1 MTQILRREKH
11 RIPRHYSATVTNNQ
25 ANSHNFKHSIE
36 FTYSDF
42 PCHFKVNSDKPA
54 LTFRRWESKR
64 LTITTNFQEWNLGT
78 ALSGKKIRPVGRI
91 VNRWT
96 GQEPVISQ

>member
-11 RIPRHYSATVTNNQ
+11 RLPRHYSATVTNDQ
-25 ANSHNFKHSIE
+25 ANSQNFKHSIE

-54 LTFRRWESKR
+54 LTFRQWKSKTVKR
-64 LTITTNFQEWNLGT
+64 LTITANFQQRNLGT

-91 VNRWT
+91 EKAGPVTWT
-96 GQEPVISQ
+96 